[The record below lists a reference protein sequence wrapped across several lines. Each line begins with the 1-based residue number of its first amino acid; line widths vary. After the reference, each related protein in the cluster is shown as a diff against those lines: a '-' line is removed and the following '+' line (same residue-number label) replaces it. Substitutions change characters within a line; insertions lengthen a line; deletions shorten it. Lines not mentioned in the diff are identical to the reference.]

1 MPLFLDSVS
10 VVGQKP
16 KVKKNAILT
25 SQNIFHNLMSTL
37 INTFNVFLFDRV
49 LVRSTRFQYRPL
61 HKKVKLMPNE
71 ISNQDQDTLECLF

>member
-16 KVKKNAILT
+16 KAKKNCILT
-25 SQNIFHNLMSTL
+25 EQSIMSAL
-37 INTFNVFLFDRV
+37 INPFNVFLFDRV

>member
-16 KVKKNAILT
+16 KVKKNSILT
-25 SQNIFHNLMSTL
+25 EQSIMSAL
-37 INTFNVFLFDRV
+37 INPFNVFLFDRV

>member
-25 SQNIFHNLMSTL
+25 EQSIMSPL
-37 INTFNVFLFDRV
+37 INPFNVFLFDRV

>member
-1 MPLFLDSVS
+1 MPLFLESVS

-16 KVKKNAILT
+16 KVKKYSILT
-25 SQNIFHNLMSTL
+25 EQSIMSAL
-37 INTFNVFLFDRV
+37 INPFNVFLFDRV
-49 LVRSTRFQYRPL
+49 LERSTRFQYRPL

>member
-10 VVGQKP
+10 VVCQKP
-16 KVKKNAILT
+16 KVKKNSILT
-25 SQNIFHNLMSTL
+25 EQSIMSAL
-37 INTFNVFLFDRV
+37 INPFNVFLFDRV